1 MADDKT
7 VEVKWDTTEENIVE
21 NELKKGQIKI
31 IKVDKDNN
39 EVKLEGVAFE
49 VLDLNNNIL
58 ERITTNQDGVALT
71 SRYAIR
77 DYEKIKIREV
87 ETLEEYNLDS
97 EEKTIVL
104 EENQITTLT
113 FENEMIKGYLQ
124 ITKIDSK
131 TKEKLEGAKF
141 GIYDNND
148 NLCEEVI
155 TNSDGIATSS
165 LLTYGKYYVKELD
178 TGSPYYLLNDNTYE
192 FEIVNNNEIVPV
204 TIENEGV
211 EIDVDVYKE
220 GTTEIK
226 PGEQVNY
233 KFSNICNNSNVYL
246 EEFKWYDYIPSD
258 FIRIEKMTT
267 GTWNQD
273 LNYSVYYKTNKSEEY
288 ILFQENL
295 NTKENYDLDFTELN
309 LKDDEYIIET
319 YFDFGKV
326 DVGFR
331 EEINPTMQCKSLDTL
346 ENNQTFTNK
355 TKTVGVYYGITAESD
370 SKWTTIVH
378 VPEEKHEEIL
388 PKTGK

>member
-1 MADDKT
+1 MSDDKT

-49 VLDLNNNIL
+49 VLDLNNNLL

-141 GIYDNND
+141 GIYDNKD

-211 EIDVDVYKE
+211 KIDVDVYKE

-288 ILFQENL
+288 ILFKENL

-346 ENNQTFTNK
+346 ENNQAFTNK

>member
-7 VEVKWDTTEENIVE
+7 VEVKWDNTEENIVE

-155 TNSDGIATSS
+155 TNSDGIARSS

-288 ILFQENL
+288 ILFKENL